1 MQIVKLVIGWIA
13 RHFVLWILLI
23 GALLVWNAWQ
33 VGAEQELRAAKLEET
48 LAAIEVQREAGEE
61 ALRQAEADARGRSVE
76 VLETM
81 LADAK
86 ADRARLVSQR
96 RSDLKR
102 RASIALADSDA
113 IIADQTLELEIAVA
127 TRKIAGLERSIAA
140 TEAQMDRAAMMTA
153 AIKAWREA
161 DTKWRNAVRTCD
173 AANAAV
179 KRYEARR
186 GLGRFF
192 GSITGEGR
200 RLRAS
205 RDDKCS
211 GVAALAARAERVK
224 EILDETRKGGAAVAR
239 AGAWSQDRLESAD
252 TMLREAVAREREGAD
267 GSARAQIRKKW
278 ADWGMTAILWQ
289 AFVALLLIIAMPY
302 LIRLLFWFVLAPI
315 AERRPSIRIA
325 VPGGIGAPMPPADA
339 SRTSIAV
346 QLGAGEELLVRQD
359 YLQSS
364 SVSGAKETQ
373 WMLDLKHP
381 LSSLASGL
389 WFLTRIR
396 GAGEVTTISAVHD
409 PFAEVTEV
417 TLPENGA
424 AVLHPR
430 ALAAV
435 VQKEGQP
442 LKITSH
448 WRLFSLNAWLTMQLR
463 FLVFHGP
470 ARLVI
475 KGGRGVRVEPAG
487 AGRIFGQDQLV
498 GFSAELAY
506 AVARTETFWPYFLGR
521 EQLLKDRVL
530 DGEGMLIVEEAPMA
544 GRKGQGPRS
553 GLEGTMDAALK
564 AVGL

>member
-1 MQIVKLVIGWIA
+1 MQVLKLVIGWIA

-33 VGAEQELRAAKLEET
+33 VGAERELRADALEQALTEVET
-48 LAAIEVQREAGEE
+48 RREAGEN
-61 ALRQAEADARGRSVE
+61 ALREAEADARGRSVE
-76 VLETM
+76 VLQSM
-81 LADAK
+81 LAEAK
-86 ADRARLVSQR
+86 AERARLIGQR
-96 RSDLKR
+96 RSDLER

-140 TEAQMDRAAMMTA
+140 TEAQLDRAAMMTA
-153 AIKAWREA
+153 AIRAWRDA
-161 DTKWRNAVRTCD
+161 DAKWRRAAAACD
-173 AANAAV
+173 AAT
-179 KRYEARR
+179 KRVEEYEARR
-186 GLGRFF
+186 GLDRFF

-200 RLRAS
+200 RLRS
-205 RDDKCS
+205 IRDEQCS
-211 GVAALAARAERVK
+211 GVADLASRAGRVK
-224 EILDETRKGGAAVAR
+224 EILDETRRGGAAAAR

-252 TMLREAVAREREGAD
+252 TTLREAVAREREGAE

-289 AFVALLLIIAMPY
+289 AFFALLLLIAAPY
-302 LIRLLFWFVLAPI
+302 LIRLLFWFVLAPL

-325 VPGGIGAPMPPADA
+325 VPGGVGAPMPPADP
-339 SRTSIAV
+339 SKTSISIT
-346 QLGAGEELLVRQD
+346 LEDDEELLVRQD

-364 SVSGAKETQ
+364 SVRGAKETQ
-373 WMLDLKHP
+373 WMLDTRHP

-409 PFAEVTEV
+409 PFAEVTAI
-417 TLPENGA
+417 TLPDDGA

-435 VQKEGQP
+435 VQKQGQP
-442 LKITSH
+442 LRITSH

-470 ARLVI
+470 ARLII

-498 GFSAELAY
+498 GFSADLAY

-530 DGEGMLIVEEAPMA
+530 DGEGMLIVEESPMA
-544 GRKGQGPRS
+544 GRKGAWARG
-553 GLEGTMDAALK
+553 GLEGAMDAALK